1 MKGFITIVDVMRDSP
16 ALRIPVSGK
25 VVDAQLSPAGDAA
38 YYSVEGRRT
47 IFKVNLA
54 NGVTRP
60 LTQAP
65 APVTSLA
72 VATSGDRVFA
82 AAGRTVSAVTNNGTT
97 VARTTL
103 PSRVGAVAYDHAS
116 GNVDAVSPANGQVT
130 VLQPDLATQATLQL
144 PSSAIQ
150 APTGPVAAEI
160 NPVTSTLEIT
170 APRADSVILSSSA
183 INAVQPPVAEVRQ
196 PIAIQLQPLTT
207 ATLSSRPRG
216 LRGVVRASAAQS
228 STLVRRSQTIG
239 TTGVNAQL
247 GG

>member
-1 MKGFITIVDVMRDSP
+1 
-16 ALRIPVSGK
+16 VSR
-25 VVDAQLSPAGDAA
+25 A
-38 YYSVEGRRT
+38 
-47 IFKVNLA
+47 
-54 NGVTRP
+54 

-65 APVTSLA
+65 APVRSLA

-103 PSRVGAVAYDHAS
+103 PSEVGAVAYDHAS

-144 PSSAIQ
+144 PESAMQ
-150 APTGPVAAEI
+150 PENGPVAAEI
-160 NPVTSTLEIT
+160 DPATSTLEIT

-183 INAVQPPVAEVRQ
+183 INAVQPPAAEVQQ
-196 PIAIQLQPLTT
+196 PIAVQLQPLTS
-207 ATLSSRPRG
+207 AFSSARPHG
-216 LRGVVRASAAQS
+216 LRGVVRASTAQAS
-228 STLVRRSQTIG
+228 ALVRRSQTVG